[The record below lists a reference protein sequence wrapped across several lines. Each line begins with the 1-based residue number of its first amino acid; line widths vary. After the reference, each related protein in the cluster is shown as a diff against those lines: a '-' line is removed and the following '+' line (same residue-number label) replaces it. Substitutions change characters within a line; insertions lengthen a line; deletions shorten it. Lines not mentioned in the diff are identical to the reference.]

1 MDLLRLPDRRHRC
14 RCTQWPVQNT
24 IGLHHYKSCID
35 DIPNGKREFFYRP
48 VLGKVMFLLVSA
60 VLLTGRRGSLY
71 DVTSRLAAR
80 SHVPSRGGLCLWSHV
95 PSGSLCLWS
104 HVTSRGLLDR
114 EYPLDRNHPPP
125 HMVKSEWYACYWNA
139 FLFVFVFFYFLE
151 GVINLLQLEVKLS

>member
-48 VLGKVMFLLVSA
+48 VLGKVMFLLMSA
-60 VLLTGRRGSLY
+60 VLFTGRRGSLY

-80 SHVPSRGGLCLWSHV
+80 SHVPSRGVSASGPMFLQGVSVSGPMLLPGVFLTENTLW
-95 PSGSLCLWS
+95 
-104 HVTSRGLLDR
+104 T
-114 EYPLDRNHPPP
+114 ETTPPP
-125 HMVKSEWYACYWNA
+125 HGKERVVCMLLECILVCFCF
-139 FLFVFVFFYFLE
+139 FLLFRRCD
-151 GVINLLQLEVKLS
+151 